1 MPFSSWSLTSLMLYG
16 AMIAVMVFVS
26 LYTWWRLTRLKDTD
40 VHRPHMFLIGRLSP
54 GLAGYLAHPN
64 SPSPY
69 LSGIKASAYSL
80 AIVGLARVAEGEG
93 QVSFI
98 GTRLK
103 LSRRRMAAI
112 PKATKAVLGSLR
124 GQPGKLKFL
133 SLDVL
138 QLKGAASFASDVQL
152 EYQQWGRIRLV
163 GLPAVG
169 IVVAVPLCL
178 SIAAAYSGGFWPMQL
193 LSLIGAAIIAGNWIK
208 ILHPNFSEQYLS
220 HRQFGVL
227 LTIICTSFVLFGA
240 VAALPAIQAGLLSDR
255 VQVMSWAIGCIGIAF
270 TVCWPLLLRIQSR
283 EQDHIRRHVLLL
295 QQLMQAGEDLPQPLS
310 GPMSIAHF
318 ERYLPLAIAL
328 DAEGPWW
335 QRFEDWRAR
344 TGHAAYA
351 PKWRDDSLH

>member
-1 MPFSSWSLTSLMLYG
+1 MSSGSWSQTSVMLNG

-26 LYTWWRLTRLKDTD
+26 LYTWWRLTRLKDMD
-40 VHRPHMFLIGRLSP
+40 VDRPHMFLIARLSP
-54 GLAGYLAHPN
+54 GLAGYLAHQN
-64 SPSPY
+64 SQSPY

-80 AIVGLARVAEGEG
+80 AIAGLARVAEGED

-124 GQPGKLKFL
+124 GQPGTLKFL

-138 QLKGAASFASDVQL
+138 QLKGSGCFASDVQL

-178 SIAAAYSGGFWPMQL
+178 SIAAAYWGGYWPMQL
-193 LSLIGAAIIAGNWIK
+193 LTLIGAAGIAGNWIK
-208 ILHPNFSEQYLS
+208 ILHPNVSEQYLS
-220 HRQFGVL
+220 HRQAGMLWIV
-227 LTIICTSFVLFGA
+227 ICTSFLLFGA
-240 VAALPAIQAGLLSDR
+240 LAALPAIQAGLLLGR
-255 VQVMSWAIGCIGIAF
+255 AQVVSWAIGCTGIAF
-270 TVCWPLLLRIQSR
+270 AVCWPLLLRIQSR

-295 QQLMQAGEDLPQPLS
+295 QKLMQAGEDLPQPLS
-310 GPMSIAHF
+310 SPMSIAHF

-328 DAEGPWW
+328 DAESPWR
-335 QRFEDWRAR
+335 QRFEDWRIESGG
-344 TGHAAYA
+344 TVYA
-351 PKWRDDSLH
+351 PRWKEKTP

>member
-1 MPFSSWSLTSLMLYG
+1 MSSGSWSQTSVMLHG

-26 LYTWWRLTRLKDTD
+26 LYTWWRLTRLRDMD
-40 VHRPHMFLIGRLSP
+40 VDRPHMFLIARLSP
-54 GLAGYLAHPN
+54 GLLGYLAHQK
-64 SPSPY
+64 SHSPY
-69 LSGIKASAYSL
+69 LSGVKASAYSL
-80 AIVGLARVAEGEG
+80 AIAGLARVAEREGE
-93 QVSFI
+93 VSFI

-124 GQPGKLKFL
+124 GQPGTLKFL
-133 SLDVL
+133 PLDVL
-138 QLKGAASFASDVQL
+138 QLKGSGGFASDVQL

-178 SIAAAYSGGFWPMQL
+178 SIAAAYWGGYWQMQL

-208 ILHPNFSEQYLS
+208 ILHPNVSEQHLS
-220 HRQFGVL
+220 HRQAGMLWIV
-227 LTIICTSFVLFGA
+227 ICTSFVLFGA
-240 VAALPAIQAGLLSDR
+240 LAALPATQAGLLLGR
-255 VQVMSWAIGCIGIAF
+255 AQVVSWSIGCTGIAF
-270 TVCWPLLLRIQSR
+270 AVCWPLLLRIQSR

-295 QQLMQAGEDLPQPLS
+295 QKLMQAGEDLPQPLS

-328 DAEGPWW
+328 DAEGPWR
-335 QRFEDWRAR
+335 QRFEDWRIESGG
-344 TGHAAYA
+344 TVYA
-351 PKWRDDSLH
+351 PRWQEKTP